1 MKEIMKGTHAQQKRI
16 SNPQNSTLKSSQH
29 STLNTQHS
37 TLNSQI
43 LSTLNTQHSTLN
55 TQHSN
60 PLNTHT
66 STKMSSTEM
75 SVSLKMEGKLKNG
88 VEGVFTQLLKE
99 VVMGLGEKYSFDG
112 PAELASMGVMEGGV
126 TKKIKKNKKMEKPG
140 VLFPWTGEV
149 KEEWCLGIRAAHELF
164 SQCVNPRGEDG
175 FCSTC
180 SKKKNSVADRD
191 TWLAANGKKAKR
203 YANVMEKKGWG
214 REEVEREAERFGVKI
229 PESEFDYEIKGRGR
243 PRKTAATS
251 DTETSSSS
259 ENEEG
264 CGADLFAK
272 LYDASTDSETSKS
285 VATEELFGESSEEES
300 PTMTNVAKE
309 AANAEKLAA
318 KAEKLAAKEA
328 LKAEKLAAKEAA
340 KAEQEAL
347 KAQKLAAK
355 EALKAEKLAA
365 KEAKEAAKAEQEALK
380 AQKLAEKEA
389 LKAQKLAAKEAAS
402 IQKKQREAEREV
414 RRVEM
419 AAKKAA
425 KEAKK
430 GSAAPAPAAA
440 AAAPAPAT
448 APATAPKVFE
458 DADAADAVPV
468 QTPAPKV
475 FEDADADEDADAAEI
490 SEAAYDKEETA
501 KVVPMTINGV
511 EYLRDSSGTVYDKE
525 TWEELGVWDEASG
538 EIKEYTDDEL
548 CDDSD

>member
-1 MKEIMKGTHAQQKRI
+1 MT
-16 SNPQNSTLKSSQH
+16 
-29 STLNTQHS
+29 
-37 TLNSQI
+37 
-43 LSTLNTQHSTLN
+43 
-55 TQHSN
+55 
-60 PLNTHT
+60 
-66 STKMSSTEM
+66 STEM

-112 PAELASMGVMEGGV
+112 SAELASMGVMEGGV

-149 KEEWCLGIRAAHELF
+149 NEEWCLGIRAAHELF
-164 SQCVNPRGEDG
+164 SQCVNPRGVDG

-203 YANVMEKKGWG
+203 YANVMEKKGWA

-259 ENEEG
+259 ENEEVG
-264 CGADLFAK
+264 GADLFAK
-272 LYDASTDSETSKS
+272 LYDASTDSEPSNS
-285 VATEELFGESSEEES
+285 VATELFGESSEEES

-318 KAEKLAAKEA
+318 KAE
-328 LKAEKLAAKEAA
+328 
-340 KAEQEAL
+340 
-347 KAQKLAAK
+347 KLAAK

-430 GSAAPAPAAA
+430 GSAAPAPA
-440 AAAPAPAT
+440 P

-458 DADAADAVPV
+458 DADADEDADAADAAPV
-468 QTPAPKV
+468 QATAPKV
-475 FEDADADEDADAAEI
+475 FEDADAAEI

-538 EIKEYTDDEL
+538 EIKEYSDDEL